1 MGAGGSTQLTVSV
14 RGGQPPARE
23 RSSRRQV
30 CRRRVGS
37 RGLMDQFK
45 GFFTKDDE
53 GPVVGPNLGLLW
65 VAVGLGA
72 VVILAVWVFS

>member
-1 MGAGGSTQLTVSV
+1 
-14 RGGQPPARE
+14 
-23 RSSRRQV
+23 
-30 CRRRVGS
+30 
-37 RGLMDQFK
+37 MDQFK

-53 GPVVGPNLGLLW
+53 GPVAGPNLGLLW